1 MRLDL
6 LLKREDF
13 AKTFEISFARY
24 LFEVFNISAT
34 VNWRNNT
41 KDSNFLLVNPKLNVI
56 YSKNIDR
63 AKLKLIVSEY
73 EYNPNLVRRFLQKIY
88 IKLSISTY
96 FEHLFAKTIVSVSP
110 WIESFDE
117 VCIVPGNQSI
127 RIINLETLTARVI
140 LKEGFSSQ
148 SIRNEIYLRQKYKFL
163 PIPKLLNVDT
173 QSLWFEE
180 LQVSAL
186 PFNRIDNQ
194 TIKDKILID
203 VKRNLLK
210 LYSETTI
217 KIDIKNYVKSL
228 YETCDNFITK
238 LPEIYTKFDKKEIRD
253 IFILLN
259 ETVKNFP
266 DRTIDLVQSHGD
278 LQLGNILVG
287 NNNSELYL
295 IDWEYTEKRSIF
307 YDSLVLATDCRK
319 PKGLAKRI
327 KTILDGADLSWNW
340 CIKTDG
346 FRLSK
351 CELAIFLIEDLIVRL
366 SELNIPNLII
376 KDNGLDLWLKEVKK
390 MDWLI
395 HKKA

>member
-228 YETCDNFITK
+228 YETCDNLITK

-319 PKGLAKRI
+319 LKALAKRI

>member
-1 MRLDL
+1 MRLDF

>member
-41 KDSNFLLVNPKLNVI
+41 KDSNFLLVNHKLNVI

-96 FEHLFAKTIVSVSP
+96 FEHLFAKTIVNVSP

-228 YETCDNFITK
+228 YETCDNLITK

-287 NNNSELYL
+287 DNNSELYL

>member
-13 AKTFEISFARY
+13 AKTFEITFVRY

-34 VNWRNNT
+34 VNWRNST
-41 KDSNFLLVNPKLNVI
+41 KDSNFLLVNHKLNVI

-228 YETCDNFITK
+228 YETCDNLITK

-266 DRTIDLVQSHGD
+266 DRTIDLAQSHGD

>member
-24 LFEVFNISAT
+24 LFEVFNITAT

-41 KDSNFLLVNPKLNVI
+41 KDSNFLLVNHKLNVI

-228 YETCDNFITK
+228 YETCDNLITK